1 MELTLDIP
9 VRKTI
14 HSKLKEVDF
23 KNLEFGKYVA
33 DHMLVCDF
41 ANASWRTAQVV
52 PFANLSLSPTTLA
65 LHYGQTVFEGMKAF
79 RMNDGRINIFRM
91 EKHYDRFLRSL
102 DRMCMP
108 PVPKDIFIEGLTRLV
123 DVDRNWVPT
132 ENGSALYIR
141 PFMYASEEKFGVKVA
156 DEYRFI
162 IFTGPV
168 PALFANPIKVKVE
181 NNYIRAAKGG
191 TGFAKCGGNYG
202 GAFYPTQLAK
212 QQGYD
217 QVLWTG
223 GKDNQFIEES
233 GMMNAM
239 FVINDTLVTPPL
251 SDSILDG
258 VTRDSLLTLANDL
271 GYKTEERPVS
281 IAELENAFENKTIS
295 AAFGAGTA
303 AVVAPIAVIN
313 INGKDQQLPAYDN
326 NSLHNK
332 LKEQLELIRTG
343 KAADLHEWNYIIS

>member
-1 MELTLDIP
+1 MELTIDIP
-9 VRKTI
+9 VRKI
-14 HSKLKEVDF
+14 AHSKLNEVDF
-23 KNLEFGKYVA
+23 KHLEFGKYVA
-33 DHMLVCDF
+33 DHMLVCDY
-41 ANASWRTAQVV
+41 ANGEWRSPQVV
-52 PFANLSLSPTTLA
+52 PFAKLSLSPTTLA

-79 RMNDGRINIFRM
+79 KMKDGRINIFRLD
-91 EKHYDRFLRSL
+91 KHYDRFLKSL
-102 DRMCMP
+102 DRMCMA
-108 PVPKDIFIEGLTRLV
+108 PVPKDIFTEGLIRLV
-123 DVDRNWVPT
+123 EVDKGWVPAQD
-132 ENGSALYIR
+132 GSALYIR
-141 PFMYASEEKFGVKVA
+141 PFMYASEAKFGVKIS

-168 PALFANPIKVKVE
+168 PSFFAHPIKVKVE
-181 NNYIRAAKGG
+181 NTYIRAAKGG

-271 GYKTEERPVS
+271 AYTIAERPVS
-281 IAELENAFENKTIS
+281 IAELEKAFKEKTIS

-313 INGKDQQLPAYDN
+313 INGVDYSLPAYN
-326 NSLHNK
+326 ENSLHNK

-343 KAADLHEWNYIIS
+343 KIADTHEWNCIIG